1 MEAGTAKVEYGTKNK
16 IHSKKFALWVACASI
31 TMMFAAFTSSY
42 LVRRAAGNWLE
53 FPLPTMFYYSTIVI
67 VLSSIFLHLGYRAF
81 KAGRELA
88 YKRFLGLAF
97 ISGFV
102 FVLLQYAGWIALQEM
117 GVAINTNPSG
127 SFVYV
132 ISGVHAAHVLGGIAA
147 LAVALLHA
155 FMLPFKVTAA
165 RTLRFELTLTYWHF
179 VDVLWVYL
187 FIFFLFQS

>member
-1 MEAGTAKVEYGTKNK
+1 MEAGTAKAEYGTKSK

-53 FPLPTMFYYSTIVI
+53 FPLPIMFYYSTAAI
-67 VLSSIFLHLGYRAF
+67 LASSIFLHLSYRAF
-81 KAGRELA
+81 KAGREIA
-88 YKRFLGLAF
+88 YKRLLVLSFL
-97 ISGFV
+97 SGFIFIV
-102 FVLLQYAGWIALQEM
+102 LQYAGWLALQGM
-117 GVAINTNPSG
+117 GVSINTNPSG

-147 LAVALLHA
+147 LTVALLHA
-155 FMLPFKVTAA
+155 FLLPFKATAG
-165 RTLRFELTLTYWHF
+165 RILRFELTLTYWHF

-187 FIFFLFQS
+187 FIFFLIQS

>member
-1 MEAGTAKVEYGTKNK
+1 MDAGTAKMEYGTKSK
-16 IHSKKFALWVACASI
+16 IHPKKFALWVACASI

-53 FPLPTMFYYSTIVI
+53 FPLPAMFYASTVAIL
-67 VLSSIFLHLGYRAF
+67 LSSVALHLSYRAF
-81 KAGRELA
+81 KAGKELV
-88 YKRFLGLAF
+88 YKRLLILAF
-97 ISGFV
+97 SMGFA
-102 FVLLQYAGWIALQEM
+102 FVLMQYAGWLALQDM

-147 LAVALLHA
+147 LTVALLHA
-155 FMLPFKVTAA
+155 FMLPFKPNAA
-165 RTLRFELTLTYWHF
+165 RMLRFELTLTYWHF

-187 FIFFLFQS
+187 FIFFLIQS

>member
-1 MEAGTAKVEYGTKNK
+1 MDAGTAKMEYGTKSK

-53 FPLPTMFYYSTIVI
+53 FPLPAMFYASTVAIL
-67 VLSSIFLHLGYRAF
+67 LSSVALHLSYRAF
-81 KAGRELA
+81 KTGKEVV
-88 YKRFLGLAF
+88 YKRLLILAF
-97 ISGFV
+97 SLGFA
-102 FVLLQYAGWIALQEM
+102 FILMQYAGWLALQDM

-147 LAVALLHA
+147 LTVALLHA
-155 FMLPFKVTAA
+155 FMLPFKPNAA
-165 RTLRFELTLTYWHF
+165 RLLRFELTLTYWHF

-187 FIFFLFQS
+187 FIFFLIQS